1 MPERSGVPKTFLI
14 ADVRGY
20 TRFTDEH
27 GDEAAANL
35 VESFARLTEKTV
47 SASRG
52 SVVELRGD
60 EALAVFDS
68 CRAGIRTATELQ
80 AAYVRGEDGIPIPV
94 GIGLDVGEAVP
105 FGKGFRGAAL
115 NMAARLCGIAAAG
128 EILATREVVH
138 LAGRMDGVTFED
150 RGAARL
156 KNIEDAV
163 GIVRVVIRHALSPLR
178 RYGFIR
184 TS

>member
-35 VESFARLTEKTV
+35 VESFARVTEKAV
-47 SASRG
+47 SAWQG

-60 EALAVFDS
+60 EALSVFDS

-80 AAYVRGEDGIPIPV
+80 AAYVGGEDGIPIPV
-94 GIGLDVGEAVP
+94 GTWSLLTKLADELGVSVP
-105 FGKGFRGAAL
+105 A
-115 NMAARLCGIAAAG
+115 
-128 EILATREVVH
+128 
-138 LAGRMDGVTFED
+138 
-150 RGAARL
+150 
-156 KNIEDAV
+156 
-163 GIVRVVIRHALSPLR
+163 
-178 RYGFIR
+178 
-184 TS
+184 